1 MIKKFAAIAP
11 FAIVIALI
19 FRSQIE
25 TKIEAID
32 KTSTPGD
39 SRLCRVKPG
48 SIYDGDTLRVICDR
62 EELRIRLCGIDAPE
76 KAQAG
81 GIESR
86 DHLRSLVA
94 RGGGEIIVMP
104 VESDRYG
111 RTVAELFVP
120 IGEEIH
126 LNTQMILD
134 GYAWHY
140 AQYSKNCPNFFAI
153 EEAEAIAKSNGNYI
167 QGQPPWE
174 YRKTGKSQ

>member
-19 FRSQIE
+19 FRSHE

-32 KTSTPGD
+32 KTPAPGD
-39 SRLCRVKPG
+39 SRLCQIKPG

-62 EELRIRLCGIDAPE
+62 EELKIRFCGIDAPE

-94 RGGGEIIVMP
+94 RSDGKIIVMP
-104 VESDRYG
+104 IEKDRYG
-111 RTVAELFVP
+111 RTVAELFIP
-120 IGEEIH
+120 LNNETEIH
-126 LNTQMILD
+126 LNTQMIID

-140 AQYSKNCPNFFAI
+140 AQYSKNCPNYLAF
-153 EEAEAIAKSNGNYI
+153 EEAEAIAKMNGRYP

-174 YRKTGKSQ
+174 YRKSGKK